1 MSNAQQRALDH
12 YEERAEIESIA
23 CARMLT
29 CPQCGSASGHE
40 AWDTLDVVAMSA
52 ADQRAVGPFYRY
64 VGMFGSL
71 DTLYTRCRTCRVAY
85 HKNSAL
91 YEVWQ
96 P

>member
-1 MSNAQQRALDH
+1 MSNAQDRALDR
-12 YEERAEIESIA
+12 YEEDAEIA
-23 CARMLT
+23 ARAQGRMLT
-29 CPQCGSASGHE
+29 CPQCGSASGYE
-40 AWDTLDVVAMSA
+40 RWDTAEVIAMSA

-85 HKNSAL
+85 HKNSAC
-91 YEVWQ
+91 YEVWT